1 MQYRIIFRIVEFSA
15 GNKSQIRI
23 TIDYNE
29 WLMYVFDEMAM
40 FLALVVFNI
49 YHPGRVLVGP
59 ESDSPVLTSEEK
71 PQPNER
77 RSGR

>member
-1 MQYRIIFRIVEFSA
+1 
-15 GNKSQIRI
+15 
-23 TIDYNE
+23 
-29 WLMYVFDEMAM
+29 MYVFDEMAM